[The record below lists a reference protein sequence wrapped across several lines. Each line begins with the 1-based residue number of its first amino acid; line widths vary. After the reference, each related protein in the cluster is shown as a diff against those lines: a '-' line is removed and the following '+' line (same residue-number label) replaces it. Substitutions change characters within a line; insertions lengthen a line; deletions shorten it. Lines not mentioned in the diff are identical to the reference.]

1 MTAFAK
7 NMLLSYYFIKLI
19 PIILNQ
25 FTSICCRNT
34 MKLFQMKIQNRSDT
48 FNRYLLG
55 KEFLKI
61 IFFGLTCFF
70 QN

>member
-19 PIILNQ
+19 PIIQNQ

-34 MKLFQMKIQNRSDT
+34 MKLFQMKMQNRSDT
-48 FNRYLLG
+48 FNLYLLG
-55 KEFLKI
+55 KKVLKI